1 MEDAQR
7 RAPVEPRVL
16 EEFRPPQ
23 AQQGQL
29 LDDLLQG
36 VLVIGQGLRTVAIE
50 HPLQR
55 RVHRIRVVWRSS
67 QRRKALTLCRR

>member
-7 RAPVEPRVL
+7 RAPVERRVL
-16 EEFRPPQ
+16 EELRPPQ

-50 HPLQR
+50 HRPQR
-55 RVHRIRVVWRSS
+55 SIHRGAS
-67 QRRKALTLCRR
+67 A